1 MFCRHCETELEA
13 VQPYCPCCNAS
24 TSDVIPR
31 LPVSKRSRFL
41 YVVLTWLFGL
51 LGIHRLYLD
60 QEMSFLRRFMLAAFA
75 AMVWTLDMDG
85 SYNLMWFWVVPL
97 AILTI
102 WVLIDL
108 IQGVMGY
115 ARDGNWS
122 PVIRWWK
129 EEPTKGGIWSIGRV
143 FWLLGRTAILTV
155 ILFTGLFFA
164 GSAIASSVLP
174 QDINYVPNG
183 RCDIG
188 NEPARYIL
196 VKDGQT
202 VGEFCFKH
210 AVLYDMAGGVRLE
223 NLKTQITESP
233 NSIRLLSRWSFG
245 IVAALI
251 AFPVALWWEARKD
264 WYRSPQ
270 IQML

>member
-1 MFCRHCETELEA
+1 
-13 VQPYCPCCNAS
+13 
-24 TSDVIPR
+24 
-31 LPVSKRSRFL
+31 
-41 YVVLTWLFGL
+41 LF
-51 LGIHRLYLD
+51 GIHRLYLGD
-60 QEMSFLRRFMLAAFA
+60 FDFLLRWMFA
-75 AMVWTLDMDG
+75 GFAGFAWWFDRERPSPNG
-85 SYNLMWFWVVPL
+85 MWFWVVPL

-108 IQGVMGY
+108 IQGVRGY

-264 WYRSPQ
+264 WQRSPQ
-270 IQML
+270 S